1 MVNRRDPV
9 EVRQGL
15 TLRVRN
21 GNQWSMLEAPGR
33 QGKTRQIKPP
43 VHRRD
48 EGNRTSKYQWDMD
61 PIGMAMDHVE
71 GFCPVRNRIKESRVS
86 GPWVWPW
93 ATEPQG
99 TWTSRDESGVG
110 QGVTTGKQSDIAA
123 QPHQLLGK
131 PGDHPLSAAIEF
143 RGYAL
148 RQRRYFRD
156 AHILQI

>member
-1 MVNRRDPV
+1 
-9 EVRQGL
+9 
-15 TLRVRN
+15 
-21 GNQWSMLEAPGR
+21 MLEAPGR
-33 QGKTRQIKPP
+33 EGKIRQIKPP

-48 EGNRTSKYQWDMD
+48 EGNRTSKQHWDVD

-71 GFCPVRNRIKESRVS
+71 GFCPVRNRVKESRVS

-93 ATEPQG
+93 TTEPQG
-99 TWTSRDESGVG
+99 TWTGRDESGAC

-123 QPHQLLGK
+123 QTHQLLGK

-156 AHILQI
+156 AHCLPL